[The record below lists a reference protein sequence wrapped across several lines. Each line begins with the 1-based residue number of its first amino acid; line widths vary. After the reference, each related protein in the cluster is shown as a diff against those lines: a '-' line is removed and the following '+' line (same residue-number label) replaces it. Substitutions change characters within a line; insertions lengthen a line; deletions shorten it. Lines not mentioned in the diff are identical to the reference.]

1 MIKTEADICKWVH
14 EKLAP
19 FINDA
24 IKGTIY
30 KEDWL
35 GAMVIRETGG
45 LIKKHVNAGK
55 SFDEICSLMRG
66 DYSNG
71 KYHGFSF
78 FQIDIRSFP
87 EFINSGLW
95 INPQASAKKAVDV
108 LEDKRKYLL
117 KYKAQLGN
125 NFDRAI
131 TAAYNSGQGSV
142 ARALLKGFDVDKYTA
157 HGNYSADVFRIREI
171 YSKINE

>member
-1 MIKTEADICKWVH
+1 MIKTEAGICKWVH
-14 EKLAP
+14 AKLAP

-35 GAMVIRETGG
+35 GAMVVRETGC
-45 LIKKHVNAGK
+45 LITKYVNAGK

-78 FQIDIRSFP
+78 FQIDVRSFP

-108 LEDKRKYLL
+108 LEDKREYLL

-131 TAAYNSGQGSV
+131 TAAYNSGAGSV
-142 ARALLKGFDVDKYTA
+142 ARAISNGFNVDKYTS
-157 HGNYSADVFRIREI
+157 HGNYSADVFRLRGI
-171 YSKINE
+171 YLSIS